1 MQQFTVH
8 TGQAAPLRA
17 SDVDTDQI
25 IPVRFLTR
33 LTKAGYGQDLF
44 ADWRDD
50 PGFVLNRRPYH
61 QATVL
66 VAGKDFGTG
75 SSREAAVYALA
86 DYGFRAIIAPRFGDI
101 FTGNAYQNGL
111 LPVVLPLDTV
121 NALWDLLERSPTSPV
136 TVDLQR
142 CIVCADGIE
151 APFTVPAD
159 VRSRLL
165 LGQDDI
171 ALTLQHETAIRQYET
186 NRRAALPTTTRTLS
200 RSEPRSIPGSGGRPG
215 PR

>member
-33 LTKAGYGQDLF
+33 LAKAGYGQDLF

-50 PGFVLNRRPYH
+50 PQFVLNRPPYH
-61 QATVL
+61 QATIL
-66 VAGKDFGTG
+66 VAGNNFGTG

-86 DYGFRAIIAPRFGDI
+86 DYGIRAVIAPRFGDI
-101 FTGNAYQNGL
+101 FAGNASQNGL
-111 LPVVLPLDTV
+111 LPVVLPQATV
-121 NALWDLLERSPTSPV
+121 TELWNLLERTPTSPV
-136 TVDLQR
+136 TVDLQNCLVR
-142 CIVCADGIE
+142 ASGIE

-159 VRSRLL
+159 IRTRLL
-165 LGQDDI
+165 HGYDEI
-171 ALTLQHETAIRQYET
+171 ALTLQHETAIQHYET
-186 NRRAALPTTTRTLS
+186 TRRRTLPTTTRT
-200 RSEPRSIPGSGGRPG
+200 R
-215 PR
+215 